1 MAATFVIPRM
11 RGSSV
16 RLAMKKNR
24 RKTTIRRPQ
33 PLWLLAGA
41 CLLASSG
48 ARAAGHFDVDDA
60 GTLDAGQCQYET
72 WWGRTGPEPVT
83 GLHIGPSCRL
93 GPVELG
99 LNLDRFSAQ
108 GVHSVVAGP
117 QLKWNFFGPAADAPL
132 SAALSAGAMFD
143 LTRGGRAGG
152 QFVLPVTWRPNG
164 SLQIHAN
171 LGADWATGTGA
182 RTSRGGLAAEW
193 ALDDKVSLIAER
205 NRASGVWTSRIGGRF
220 SLTPLL
226 SVDVS
231 ASRTGPQ
238 GVRGFVVGL
247 NHEFGRK

>member
-1 MAATFVIPRM
+1 MAACI
-11 RGSSV
+11 
-16 RLAMKKNR
+16 
-24 RKTTIRRPQ
+24 
-33 PLWLLAGA
+33 
-41 CLLASSG
+41 LASAG
-48 ARAAGHFDVDDA
+48 ARAAGHFDIDDA
-60 GTLDAGQCQYET
+60 GMLDPGQCQYEA

-83 GLHIGPSCRL
+83 GLHIGPSCRV

-99 LNLDRFSAQ
+99 LNIDRLSVQ
-108 GVHSVVAGP
+108 RVHTVTAGP

-132 SAALSAGAMFD
+132 SAALSLGAMFD

-152 QFVLPVTWRPNG
+152 QFVLPVTWRPAD

-182 RTSRGGLAAEW
+182 RTPRGGLAVEW

-205 NRASGVWTSRIGGRF
+205 SRASGVWTSRIGGRF
-220 SLTPLL
+220 ALTPLV

-238 GVRGFVVGL
+238 RVRGFVVGL
-247 NHEFGRK
+247 NHEFGWK

>member
-1 MAATFVIPRM
+1 MMKNTPRTTTRWPRPAWLPMAACV
-11 RGSSV
+11 
-16 RLAMKKNR
+16 LAS
-24 RKTTIRRPQ
+24 
-33 PLWLLAGA
+33 AGA
-41 CLLASSG
+41 Q
-48 ARAAGHFDVDDA
+48 AAGHFDVDDA
-60 GTLDAGQCQYET
+60 GLLDPGQCQYEA
-72 WWGRTGPEPVT
+72 WWGRTGAEPVN
-83 GLHIGPSCRL
+83 GVHIGPSCRV

-99 LNLDRFSAQ
+99 LNIDRLSVQ
-108 GVHSVVAGP
+108 GVHTVAAGP

-132 SAALSAGAMFD
+132 SAALSLGAVFD

-152 QFVLPVTWRPNG
+152 QFVLPVTWRPAD

-182 RTSRGGLAAEW
+182 RTPRGGLAAEW
-193 ALDDKVSLIAER
+193 ALDEKLSLVAER
-205 NRASGVWTSRIGGRF
+205 SRASGVWTSRIGGRF

-247 NHEFGRK
+247 NHEFGLK

>member
-1 MAATFVIPRM
+1 MND
-11 RGSSV
+11 
-16 RLAMKKNR
+16 NR
-24 RKTTIRRPQ
+24 RRATIRL
-33 PLWLLAGA
+33 PLNAWLLGSAVV
-41 CLLASSG
+41 LASVG
-48 ARAAGHFDVDDA
+48 AQAGGHFDVDDA
-60 GTLDAGQCQYET
+60 GTLDPGQCQYEA

-83 GLHIGPSCRL
+83 VLHVGPACRV

-99 LNLDRFSAQ
+99 LNLDRLSAG
-108 GVHSVVAGP
+108 GVRSVVAGP

-132 SAALSAGAMFD
+132 SAALSVGAAFD

-152 QFVLPVTWRPNG
+152 QLVLPVTWRPTG

-182 RTSRGGLAAEW
+182 RTPRGGLAAEW

-205 NRASGVWTSRIGGRF
+205 SRASGLWASRIGGRF
-220 SLTPLL
+220 SLTPLI

-238 GVRGFVVGL
+238 RVRGFVVGL
-247 NHEFGRK
+247 NHEFSWN